1 MFNKK
6 FFMYKLSLVFLLPFF
21 LVFSCHE
28 KSKKNKDKSEQKE
41 AVIEKED
48 VIQKAYGL
56 TLNGFEVIKDTVS
69 KGDFFGSIM
78 DKHGVTPQEVYRITQ
93 TIPDTIFNFKR
104 INVGR
109 PYTILKT
116 KDSINKPV
124 AFIYENDKIN
134 YTRVFLGDSLYGEKD
149 QKPVTIRKRVASG
162 TIESSL
168 SLAIDNAGID
178 YMLTNRLA
186 DIYQWTIDFFR
197 VQPGD
202 QFKVI
207 FKEKYIND
215 SIYAGLESI
224 DAALFVHQ
232 NKPYY
237 AFEFEVDSTTH
248 RTEYFDENAKTLR
261 RFFLKA
267 PVQYSRISSRYSPR
281 RFHPVQRRWKAHKGT
296 DYAAPRGTPIWAT
309 ANGVVIKSGYTRGNG
324 NYVKI
329 KHTNKYTT
337 QYLHMSRR
345 AVKVGE
351 RVKQGEVIGY
361 VGSTG
366 LATGPHVCY
375 RFWVYGKQVDPYK
388 QDLPTAEPMP
398 EKFKPA
404 YFQFIQNMRNQ
415 LDEDFYEIEEENLFV
430 KNKVTQENSVN
441 NNNS

>member
-1 MFNKK
+1 MLKK
-6 FFMYKLSLVFLLPFF
+6 YSAFLGVVLMLIGCKNDSIKELPDDTQKLEV
-21 LVFSCHE
+21 V
-28 KSKKNKDKSEQKE
+28 KE
-41 AVIEKED
+41 PVEILK
-48 VIQKAYGL
+48 KAYGF
-56 TLNGFEVIKDTVS
+56 TLNDFEVITDTVAN
-69 KGDFFGSIM
+69 GDFFGSIM
-78 DKHGVTPQEVYRITQ
+78 NKHGVTPQEVYKITQ

-116 KDSINKPV
+116 KDTINKPF

-134 YTRVFLGDSLYGEKD
+134 YTRVFLGDTLYGEKD
-149 QKPVTIRKRVASG
+149 KKPVTIKERVASG

-202 QFKVI
+202 KFKVV
-207 FKEKYIND
+207 FKERYIND
-215 SIYAGLESI
+215 SIYAGLESV
-224 DAALFVHQ
+224 DAALFIHQ
-232 NKPYY
+232 DKPYY

-267 PVQYSRISSRYSPR
+267 PVQYSRISSRYTPR

-337 QYLHMSRR
+337 QYLHMSKR
-345 AVKVGE
+345 AVRVGE
-351 RVKQGEVIGY
+351 RVRQGEIIGY

-398 EKFKPA
+398 ETIKPK
-404 YFQFIQNMRNQ
+404 YFDFIQGLRLE
-415 LDEDFYEIEEENLFV
+415 LDQDFIELEEDLIAQNAM
-430 KNKVTQENSVN
+430 
-441 NNNS
+441 

>member
-1 MFNKK
+1 MLKK
-6 FFMYKLSLVFLLPFF
+6 YSAFLGVVLMLIGCKNDSIKELPDDTQKLEV
-21 LVFSCHE
+21 V
-28 KSKKNKDKSEQKE
+28 KE
-41 AVIEKED
+41 PVEILK
-48 VIQKAYGL
+48 KAYGF
-56 TLNGFEVIKDTVS
+56 TLNDFEVITDTVAN
-69 KGDFFGSIM
+69 GDFFGSIM
-78 DKHGVTPQEVYRITQ
+78 NKHGVTPQEVYKITQ

-116 KDSINKPV
+116 KDTINKPF

-134 YTRVFLGDSLYGEKD
+134 YTRVFLGDTLYGEKD
-149 QKPVTIRKRVASG
+149 KKPVTIKERVASG

-202 QFKVI
+202 KFKVV
-207 FKEKYIND
+207 FKERYIND
-215 SIYAGLESI
+215 SIYAGLESV
-224 DAALFVHQ
+224 DAALFIHQ
-232 NKPYY
+232 DKPYY

-267 PVQYSRISSRYSPR
+267 PVQYSRISSRYTPR

-337 QYLHMSRR
+337 QYLHMSKR
-345 AVKVGE
+345 AVRVGE
-351 RVKQGEVIGY
+351 RVRQGEIIGY

-375 RFWVYGKQVDPYK
+375 RFWVYGRQVDPYK

-398 EKFKPA
+398 ETIKPK
-404 YFQFIQNMRNQ
+404 YFDFIQGLRLE
-415 LDEDFYEIEEENLFV
+415 LDQDFIELEEDLIAQNAM
-430 KNKVTQENSVN
+430 
-441 NNNS
+441 

>member
-1 MFNKK
+1 MHKL
-6 FFMYKLSLVFLLPFF
+6 FFVFLLP
-21 LVFSCHE
+21 LVLMFGCQE
-28 KSKKNKDKSEQKE
+28 DSKKAEENSEEKK
-41 AVIEKED
+41 VIVEK
-48 VIQKAYGL
+48 K
-56 TLNGFEVIKDTVS
+56 EVIKKVYGFTFNDFEVVSDTVS

-78 DKHGVTPQEVYRITQ
+78 DKHGITPQEVYKITNV
-93 TIPDTIFNFKR
+93 IPDTVFNFKR

-116 KDSINKPV
+116 KDSLNKPV

-134 YTRVFLGDSLYGEKD
+134 YTRVFLLDSIYGEKD
-149 QKPVTIRKRVASG
+149 RKPVTIRERVASG

-202 QFKVI
+202 SFKVV
-207 FKEKYIND
+207 FKERYIND

-232 NKPYY
+232 NKPFY
-237 AFEFEVDSTTH
+237 AFEFEVDSTTS
-248 RTEYFDENAKTLR
+248 RTEYFDEEAKTLR

-267 PVQYSRISSRYSPR
+267 PVQYSRISSRYTPR

-296 DYAAPRGTPIWAT
+296 DYAASRGTPIWAT
-309 ANGVVIKSGYTRGNG
+309 ANGTVVKSGYTRGNG

-337 QYLHMSRR
+337 QYLHMSKR
-345 AVKVGE
+345 AAKVGQH
-351 RVKQGEVIGY
+351 VKQGEVIGY

-375 RFWVYGKQVDPYK
+375 RFWVYGKQVDPFR
-388 QDLPTAEPMP
+388 QDLPKAKPMP
-398 EKFKPA
+398 ENIKPL
-404 YFQFIQNMRNQ
+404 YFDNIQDLKSKLDQDFI
-415 LDEDFYEIEEENLFV
+415 EIDDDLVVEGVIL
-430 KNKVTQENSVN
+430 
-441 NNNS
+441 

>member
-1 MFNKK
+1 MVKK
-6 FFMYKLSLVFLLPFF
+6 NFMHKVILIFLLPF
-21 LVFSCHE
+21 LMVFSCQNKSEKTEE
-28 KSKKNKDKSEQKE
+28 KSDHRD
-41 AVIEKED
+41 AIVEKEKP
-48 VIQKAYGL
+48 VLKSYGFI
-56 TLNGFEVIKDTVS
+56 LNDYKVVSDTVS
-69 KGDFFGSIM
+69 RGDFFGSIM
-78 DKHGVTPQEVYRITQ
+78 DKHGVTPQEVYKITQ
-93 TIPDTIFNFKR
+93 TVPDTVFNFKR

-116 KDSINKPV
+116 KDSLSKPV

-134 YTRVFLGDSLYGEKD
+134 YTRVFLDDSIYGERD
-149 QKPVTIRKRVASG
+149 QKPVTIRERVASG

-168 SLAIDNAGID
+168 SLAIDDAGID

-197 VQPGD
+197 IQKGD

-215 SIYAGLESI
+215 TIYAGLESI
-224 DAALFVHQ
+224 DAALFIHQ

-237 AFEFEVDSTTH
+237 AFEFEVDSILH

-309 ANGVVIKSGYTRGNG
+309 ANGVVIKSSYTRGNG

-345 AVKVGE
+345 AVNVGE
-351 RVKQGEVIGY
+351 RVKQGEIIGY

-375 RFWVYGKQVDPYK
+375 RFWVYGKQVDPYR
-388 QDLPTAEPMP
+388 QDLPKAEPMP
-398 EKFKPA
+398 ENLKPK
-404 YFQFIQNMRNQ
+404 YFNVVDGLKLK
-415 LDEDFYEIEEENLFV
+415 LDEDFI
-430 KNKVTQENSVN
+430 N
-441 NNNS
+441 NEDELVL

>member
-1 MFNKK
+1 
-6 FFMYKLSLVFLLPFF
+6 
-21 LVFSCHE
+21 LVFSCQNESE
-28 KSKKNKDKSEQKE
+28 KTENKSNNKVAK
-41 AVIEKED
+41 VEKEEP
-48 VIQKAYGL
+48 ILKSYGFR
-56 TLNGFEVIKDTVS
+56 LNDYKVVSDTVS
-69 KGDFFGSIM
+69 KGDFFGLIM
-78 DKHGVTPQEVYRITQ
+78 DKHGITPQEVYKITQ

-116 KDSINKPV
+116 KDSLSKPV

-134 YTRVFLGDSLYGEKD
+134 YTRVFLDDSIYGERD
-149 QKPVTIRKRVASG
+149 QKPVTIRERVASG

-197 VQPGD
+197 IQKGD

-215 SIYAGLESI
+215 TIYAGIESI
-224 DAALFVHQ
+224 DGALFIHQ

-237 AFEFEVDSTTH
+237 AFEFEVDSISQ

-309 ANGVVIKSGYTRGNG
+309 ANGVVIKSSYTRGNG

-345 AVKVGE
+345 AVSVGE
-351 RVKQGEVIGY
+351 RVKQGEIIGY

-375 RFWVYGKQVDPYK
+375 RFWVYGKQVDPYR
-388 QDLPTAEPMP
+388 QDLPKAEPMP
-398 EKFKPA
+398 ENLKPK
-404 YFQFIQNMRNQ
+404 YFNIVDGLKLK
-415 LDEDFYEIEEENLFV
+415 LDEDFI
-430 KNKVTQENSVN
+430 N
-441 NNNS
+441 NEDELVL

>member
-1 MFNKK
+1 MKMK
-6 FFMYKLSLVFLLPFF
+6 VIIAIIGVLLSV
-21 LVFSCHE
+21 SCG
-28 KSKKNKDKSEQKE
+28 KKNEKTSIEAETPPKE
-41 AVIEKED
+41 ITPPKET
-48 VIQKAYGL
+48 IKKAYGL
-56 TLNGFEVIKDTVS
+56 VLNDFEIVKDTVG

-78 DKHGVTPQEVYRITQ
+78 DKHGVTPAEVYQLTQ
-93 TIPDTIFNFKR
+93 LIPDTIFNFKR

-109 PYTILKT
+109 PYTILKS
-116 KDSINKPV
+116 KDTLKRPEV
-124 AFIYENDKIN
+124 FIYEHNKID
-134 YTRVFLGDSLYGEKD
+134 YTKVFLGDSIYAQRE
-149 QKPVTIRKRVASG
+149 QKPVTIKKRIASG
-162 TIESSL
+162 IINSSL
-168 SLAIDNAGID
+168 SLAIDEAGID

-186 DIYQWTIDFFR
+186 DIYQWNIDFFR
-197 VQPGD
+197 INKGD
-202 QFKVI
+202 RFKVV

-215 SIYAGLESI
+215 SIYAGIESV
-224 DAALFVHQ
+224 DAALFIHQ
-232 NKPYY
+232 EKPYY
-237 AFEFEVDSTTH
+237 AFEFMVDSTLQ
-248 RTEYFDENAKTLR
+248 RTEYFDEEAKTLR

-375 RFWVYGKQVDPYK
+375 RFWVYGKQVDPFK
-388 QDLPTAEPMP
+388 QDLPEAEPMP
-398 EKFKPA
+398 DNFKPK
-404 YFQFIQNMRNQ
+404 YFEFIQGMRNE
-415 LDEDFYEIEEENLFV
+415 LDEGFVEEDEEDLIA
-430 KNKVTQENSVN
+430 QM
-441 NNNS
+441 

>member
-1 MFNKK
+1 MLKK
-6 FFMYKLSLVFLLPFF
+6 YSAFLGVVLMLIGCKNDSLKELPDDTQKLEV
-21 LVFSCHE
+21 V
-28 KSKKNKDKSEQKE
+28 KE
-41 AVIEKED
+41 PVEILK
-48 VIQKAYGL
+48 KAYGF
-56 TLNGFEVIKDTVS
+56 TLNDFEVITDTVAN
-69 KGDFFGSIM
+69 GDFFGSIM
-78 DKHGVTPQEVYRITQ
+78 NKHGVTPQEVYKITQ

-116 KDSINKPV
+116 KDTINKPF

-134 YTRVFLGDSLYGEKD
+134 YTRVFLGDTLYGEKD
-149 QKPVTIRKRVASG
+149 KKPVTIKERVASG

-202 QFKVI
+202 KFKVV
-207 FKEKYIND
+207 FKERYIND
-215 SIYAGLESI
+215 SIYAGLESV
-224 DAALFVHQ
+224 DAALFIHQ
-232 NKPYY
+232 DKPYY

-267 PVQYSRISSRYSPR
+267 PVQYSRISSRYTPR

-337 QYLHMSRR
+337 QYLHMSKR
-345 AVKVGE
+345 AVRVGE
-351 RVKQGEVIGY
+351 RVRQGEIIGY

-398 EKFKPA
+398 ETIKPK
-404 YFQFIQNMRNQ
+404 YFDFIQGLRLE
-415 LDEDFYEIEEENLFV
+415 LDQDFIELEEDLIAQNAM
-430 KNKVTQENSVN
+430 
-441 NNNS
+441 

>member
-1 MFNKK
+1 
-6 FFMYKLSLVFLLPFF
+6 MYKLFLVFLWPFL
-21 LVFSCHE
+21 LVFSCQ
-28 KSKKNKDKSEQKE
+28 DKSEK
-41 AVIEKED
+41 IEKETED
-48 VIQKAYGL
+48 KEVVIKKKEVVQKAFGFI
-56 TLNGFEVIKDTVS
+56 LNDYEVVNDTVS
-69 KGDFFGSIM
+69 RGDFFGSIM
-78 DKHGVTPQEVYRITQ
+78 DKHGITPQEVYKITQ

-116 KDSINKPV
+116 KDSLNKPF
-124 AFIYENDKIN
+124 AFIYENDIIN
-134 YTRVFLGDSLYGEKD
+134 YTRVYLGDSLYGEKD
-149 QKPVTIRKRVASG
+149 KKPVTIKERVASG

-202 QFKVI
+202 RFNVI
-207 FKEKYIND
+207 FKERYIND

-224 DAALFVHQ
+224 DAALFIHQ
-232 NKPYY
+232 DKPYY
-237 AFEFEVDSTTH
+237 AFEFEVDSTTR
-248 RTEYFDENAKTLR
+248 RTEYFDEKAKTLR

-296 DYAAPRGTPIWAT
+296 DYAAATGTPIWAT
-309 ANGVVIKSGYTRGNG
+309 ANGVVIKSSYTRGNG

-345 AVKVGE
+345 AVSVGE
-351 RVKQGEVIGY
+351 RVKQGEIIGY

-375 RFWVYGKQVDPYK
+375 RFWVYGKQVDPFK
-388 QDLPTAEPMP
+388 QDLPKAEPMP
-398 EKFKPA
+398 EDLKPK
-404 YFQFIQNMRNQ
+404 YFNAIEGLKVK
-415 LDEDFYEIEEENLFV
+415 LDEDFFETGEEDLV
-430 KNKVTQENSVN
+430 L
-441 NNNS
+441 

>member
-1 MFNKK
+1 MH
-6 FFMYKLSLVFLLPFF
+6 KLFLAFLLPFL
-21 LVFSCHE
+21 LVFSCQD
-28 KSKKNKDKSEQKE
+28 KTKKVEETSIDKEEVKE
-41 AVIEKED
+41 AKEI
-48 VIQKAYGL
+48 VHKAYGF
-56 TLNGFEVIKDTVS
+56 TLNDYEVVNDTVS

-78 DKHGVTPQEVYRITQ
+78 DKHGVTPQEVYKITQ

-116 KDSINKPV
+116 RDTLNKPF

-149 QKPVTIRKRVASG
+149 QKPVTIRERVASG

-202 QFKVI
+202 SFKVV
-207 FKEKYIND
+207 FKERYIND

-237 AFEFEVDSTTH
+237 AFEFEVDSLTK

-267 PVQYSRISSRYSPR
+267 PVQYSRISSRYTPR

-296 DYAAPRGTPIWAT
+296 DYAAATGTPIWAT
-309 ANGVVIKSGYTRGNG
+309 ANGVVSKSGYTRGNG

-329 KHTNKYTT
+329 KHTNKYST

-345 AVKVGE
+345 AVRVGE

-388 QDLPTAEPMP
+388 QDLPKAEPMP
-398 EKFKPA
+398 EHLKNPYSEYIIDLKEK
-404 YFQFIQNMRNQ
+404 
-415 LDEDFYEIEEENLFV
+415 LDEGFEPN
-430 KNKVTQENSVN
+430 TQDIVL
-441 NNNS
+441 

>member
-1 MFNKK
+1 MLKK
-6 FFMYKLSLVFLLPFF
+6 YSAFLGVVLMLIGCKNDSIKELPDDTQKLEV
-21 LVFSCHE
+21 V
-28 KSKKNKDKSEQKE
+28 KE
-41 AVIEKED
+41 PVEILK
-48 VIQKAYGL
+48 KAYGF
-56 TLNGFEVIKDTVS
+56 TLNDFEVITDTVAN
-69 KGDFFGSIM
+69 GDFFGSIM
-78 DKHGVTPQEVYRITQ
+78 NKHGVTPQEVYKITQ

-116 KDSINKPV
+116 KDTINKPF

-134 YTRVFLGDSLYGEKD
+134 YTRVFLGDTLYGEKD
-149 QKPVTIRKRVASG
+149 KKPVTIKERVASG

-202 QFKVI
+202 KFKVV
-207 FKEKYIND
+207 FKERYIND
-215 SIYAGLESI
+215 SIYAGLESV
-224 DAALFVHQ
+224 DAALFIHQ
-232 NKPYY
+232 DKPYY

-267 PVQYSRISSRYSPR
+267 PVQYSRISSRYTPR

-296 DYAAPRGTPIWAT
+296 DYAAQRGTPIWAT

-337 QYLHMSRR
+337 QYLHMSKR
-345 AVKVGE
+345 AVRVGE
-351 RVKQGEVIGY
+351 RVRQGEIIGY

-398 EKFKPA
+398 ETIKPK
-404 YFQFIQNMRNQ
+404 YFDFIQGLRLE
-415 LDEDFYEIEEENLFV
+415 LDQDFIELEEDLIAQNAM
-430 KNKVTQENSVN
+430 
-441 NNNS
+441 

>member
-1 MFNKK
+1 MH
-6 FFMYKLSLVFLLPFF
+6 KLFLFFLLPFL
-21 LVFSCHE
+21 LVFSCQDEPKKSISDSDKKEVITE
-28 KSKKNKDKSEQKE
+28 KKE
-41 AVIEKED
+41 VIH
-48 VIQKAYGL
+48 KAYGL
-56 TLNGFEVIKDTVS
+56 TLNDYEVVNDTVS
-69 KGDFFGSIM
+69 KGDFFGLIM
-78 DKHGVTPQEVYRITQ
+78 DKHGVTPQEVYKITK
-93 TIPDTIFNFKR
+93 TVPDTVFNFKR

-116 KDSINKPV
+116 RDSLNKPV

-134 YTRVFLGDSLYGEKD
+134 YTRVFLRDSIYGDKD
-149 QKPVTIRKRVASG
+149 QKPVTIKERVASG

-215 SIYAGLESI
+215 TIYAGLESI
-224 DAALFVHQ
+224 NAALFIHQ

-237 AFEFEVDSTTH
+237 AFEFEVDSTTR
-248 RTEYFDENAKTLR
+248 RTEYFDEKAKTLR

-267 PVQYSRISSRYSPR
+267 PVQYSRISSRYTPR

-296 DYAAPRGTPIWAT
+296 DYAAPTGTPIWAT
-309 ANGVVIKSGYTRGNG
+309 ANGTVINSSYTRGNG

-329 KHTNKYTT
+329 QHTNKYTT

-351 RVKQGEVIGY
+351 RVKQGEIIGY

-388 QDLPTAEPMP
+388 QNLPTAEPMP
-398 EKFKPA
+398 EHLKVPYSEYIEDLKLS
-404 YFQFIQNMRNQ
+404 
-415 LDEDFYEIEEENLFV
+415 LDENFFEEV
-430 KNKVTQENSVN
+430 QEVL
-441 NNNS
+441 

>member
-1 MFNKK
+1 MTRLFSFLFSYSLFLISCNKTP
-6 FFMYKLSLVFLLPFF
+6 VIP
-21 LVFSCHE
+21 E
-28 KSKKNKDKSEQKE
+28 AKE
-41 AVIEKED
+41 NQTPIEKKVEIEKK
-48 VIQKAYGL
+48 VYGL
-56 TLNGFEVIKDTVS
+56 TLNGYDVINDTVS

-78 DKHGVTPQEVYRITQ
+78 DKHGVTPQEVYKLTQ
-93 TIPDTIFNFKR
+93 SIPDTVFNFKR

-109 PYTILKT
+109 PYTILKS
-116 KDSINKPV
+116 KDSLNKPV

-134 YTRVFLGDSLYGEKD
+134 YTRVFLGDSAYGEKAR
-149 QKPVTIRKRVASG
+149 KPVSIRERVASG

-168 SLAIDNAGID
+168 SLAVDNAGID

-186 DIYQWTIDFFR
+186 DMYQWTIDFFR

-202 QFKVI
+202 SFKVV
-207 FKEKYIND
+207 FKERYIND
-215 SIYAGLESI
+215 TIYAGLESV

-237 AFEFEVDSTTH
+237 AFEFEVDSLTN

-267 PVQYSRISSRYSPR
+267 PVQYSRISSRYTPR

-309 ANGVVIKSGYTRGNG
+309 ANGVVINSGYTGGNG

-337 QYLHMSRR
+337 QYLHMTRR

-351 RVKQGEVIGY
+351 RVKQGEIIGY

-388 QDLPTAEPMP
+388 QDLPKAEPMP
-398 EKFKPA
+398 EQLKDSYSEYIIDLK
-404 YFQFIQNMRNQ
+404 QKLDKDFINTEKDIA
-415 LDEDFYEIEEENLFV
+415 L
-430 KNKVTQENSVN
+430 
-441 NNNS
+441 

>member
-1 MFNKK
+1 MQKAVLLFLAP
-6 FFMYKLSLVFLLPFF
+6 FLMLLSCKNDVE
-21 LVFSCHE
+21 E
-28 KSKKNKDKSEQKE
+28 KIDEKPLEAKE
-41 AVIEKED
+41 ITPPKE
-48 VIQKAYGL
+48 IIKKAYGL
-56 TLNGFEVIKDTVS
+56 SLNDFEVVEDTVGR
-69 KGDFFGSIM
+69 GDFFGSIM
-78 DKHGVTPQEVYRITQ
+78 DKHGVTPAEVYKITQ
-93 TIPDTIFNFKR
+93 KVPDTLFNFKR

-116 KDSINKPV
+116 KDSLKKPEI
-124 AFIYENDKIN
+124 FIYEHNKID
-134 YTRVFLGDSLYGEKD
+134 YTKVYIGDSIYAVRE
-149 QKPVTIRKRVASG
+149 QKPVTIKTKVASG
-162 TIESSL
+162 VIESSL
-168 SLAIDNAGID
+168 SLAIDEAGID

-186 DIYQWTIDFFR
+186 DIYQWNIDFFR
-197 VQPGD
+197 INPGD
-202 QFKVI
+202 RFKVV

-215 SIYAGLESI
+215 SIYAGIESV
-224 DAALFVHQ
+224 DAALFFHQ
-232 NKPYY
+232 DKPYY
-237 AFEFEVDSTTH
+237 AFEFMVDSTLG
-248 RTEYFDENAKTLR
+248 RTEYFDEKARTLR

-296 DYAAPRGTPIWAT
+296 DYAAKRGTPIWAT

-375 RFWVYGKQVDPYK
+375 RFWVYGKQVDPFK
-388 QDLPTAEPMP
+388 QDLPEAEPMP
-398 EKFKPA
+398 DGLKPK
-404 YFQFIQNMRNQ
+404 YFEFIQDMRNQ
-415 LDEDFYEIEEENLFV
+415 LDEGFADDKEEDLIA
-430 KNKVTQENSVN
+430 KNNVEL
-441 NNNS
+441 

>member
-1 MFNKK
+1 MKRDIFI
-6 FFMYKLSLVFLLPFF
+6 LIVISILI
-21 LVFSCHE
+21 FSC
-28 KSKKNKDKSEQKE
+28 KSDKDINDDGELPL
-41 AVIEKED
+41 EKE
-48 VIQKAYGL
+48 ISAPKEIIKKAYGL
-56 TLNGFEVIKDTVS
+56 TLNDYQIVEDTVS
-69 KGDFFGSIM
+69 RGDFFGSIM
-78 DKHGVTPQEVYRITQ
+78 DKHGITPAEVYQITQ
-93 TIPDTIFNFKR
+93 KIPDTIFNFKH
-104 INVGR
+104 IDVGR
-109 PYTILKT
+109 PYTILKS
-116 KDSINKPV
+116 KDTLQKPEI
-124 AFIYENDKIN
+124 FIYEHNKID
-134 YTRVFLGDSLYGEKD
+134 YTKVYIGDSIYAQKEK
-149 QKPVTIRKRVASG
+149 KPVTIKNRVASG
-162 TIESSL
+162 VINSSL
-168 SLAIDNAGID
+168 SLAIDEAGMD

-186 DIYQWTIDFFR
+186 DIYQWSIDFFR
-197 VQPGD
+197 INKGD
-202 QFKVI
+202 RFKVI

-215 SIYAGLESI
+215 SIYAGIESV
-224 DAALFVHQ
+224 DAALFIHQ
-232 NKPYY
+232 EKPYY
-237 AFEFEVDSTTH
+237 AFDFMVDSTLQ
-248 RTEYFDENAKTLR
+248 RSEYFDEEANTLK

-296 DYAAPRGTPIWAT
+296 DYAAPQGTPIWAT

-388 QDLPTAEPMP
+388 QNLPTAEPMP
-398 EKFKPA
+398 DNLKPA

-415 LDEDFYEIEEENLFV
+415 LDEDFYEIEEENLIV
-430 KNKVTQENSVN
+430 KNQFIPENTIN